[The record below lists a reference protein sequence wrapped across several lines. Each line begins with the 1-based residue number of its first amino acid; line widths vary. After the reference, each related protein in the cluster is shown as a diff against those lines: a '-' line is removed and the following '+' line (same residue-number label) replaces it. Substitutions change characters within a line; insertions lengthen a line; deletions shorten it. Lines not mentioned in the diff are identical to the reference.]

1 MGHAH
6 AHGHGH
12 SHDHERASDTPLGKK
27 HARVLKIV
35 FGLNAGMA
43 VIEAVTGYLAHS
55 KALVA
60 DTLDMA
66 GDAVASASGLFVQNK
81 SKKWQAG
88 VALAKAV
95 VMGAMGVGVLVGAV
109 LAIASPVLPVMA
121 AMGVVGAMAFAAN
134 AASYLLLYPY
144 RNDNINMK
152 STMMCMKND
161 MVSNVAVLA
170 AAGASRL
177 LLSPI
182 PDIIVGIAIS
192 GLFIKSSIEI
202 GRESIKMLRDAH
214 AEDKKDNAAPAPAPR
229 AEPKKSFSL
238 KKAIKGMFNRKA
250 ANSNEQPAAN
260 NAPAPGKPATA
271 PKTNQV

>member
-6 AHGHGH
+6 AHGH
-12 SHDHERASDTPLGKK
+12 SHDHDRVSDTPLGKK

-43 VIEAVTGYLAHS
+43 VIEATTGYLAHS

-88 VALAKAV
+88 VALAKAA

-109 LAIASPVLPVMA
+109 LAISSPVLPVMA
-121 AMGVVGAMAFAAN
+121 AMGIVGAMAFAAN

-202 GRESIKMLRDAH
+202 GRESIKMLREAQ
-214 AEDKKDNAAPAPAPR
+214 AEEKKDNAAPAPAPR

-250 ANSNEQPAAN
+250 ANANEQPAAN
-260 NAPAPGKPATA
+260 NAPAASKPAAA
-271 PKTNQV
+271 PKGNNG